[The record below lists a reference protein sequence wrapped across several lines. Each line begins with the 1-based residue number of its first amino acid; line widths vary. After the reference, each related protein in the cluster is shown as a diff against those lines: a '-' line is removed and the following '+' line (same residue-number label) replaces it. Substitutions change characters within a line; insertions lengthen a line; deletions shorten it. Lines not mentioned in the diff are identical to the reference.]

1 MSKSTP
7 SVETLFAEAEH
18 RISCYQLTRES
29 NIPDSR
35 VEEIVNFV
43 VKHAPSSFNVQS
55 ARVVIL
61 LKEEH
66 DALWNI
72 ADTVAKSSHPE
83 AYDKMLGKMISGFGA
98 AYGSILFL
106 EDQESL
112 QALADKNPLFGHLV
126 VRFQSRYHHRN
137 TH

>member
-1 MSKSTP
+1 MSKPTP

-29 NIPDSR
+29 TIPDSR
-35 VEEIVNFV
+35 IKEIVNFV

-72 ADTVAKSSHPE
+72 ADEVAKSSHPE
-83 AYDKMLGKMISGFGA
+83 AYDMLGKMISAFGS

-106 EDQESL
+106 EDQDSL
-112 QALADKNPLFGHLV
+112 QALANKNPLFGHLV
-126 VRFQSRYHHRN
+126 VRFQSRYH
-137 TH
+137 

>member
-29 NIPDSR
+29 TVPDSR
-35 VEEIVNFV
+35 IEEIVNFV

-55 ARVVIL
+55 ARVVVL

-72 ADTVAKSSHPE
+72 ANEVSKSSHPE

-106 EDQESL
+106 EDQDSL
-112 QALADKNPLFGHLV
+112 QALANKNPLFGHLV
-126 VRFQSRYHHRN
+126 VRLQSRLHQKNIH
-137 TH
+137 